1 MADTS
6 SAPSRQP
13 SALKILTY
21 PDPVLRG
28 EAKEVTSFDE
38 SVAFLAHDM
47 LHTLSLERGIGLAG
61 PQVGE
66 TKRIIV
72 LRVPD
77 GEKMSVFAMVNPVV
91 VESSGEQS
99 MQEACLSLPLQKVTG
114 HVRRASKVSV
124 EYQDVTGVKQGMN
137 ATGLLSQAI
146 QHEIDH
152 LDGVLFV
159 DKIGP
164 VKKGMIEKHLKLLR
178 GEDLRP
184 ARRMPR
190 PRPKKKRRK
199 S

>member
-1 MADTS
+1 MTAL
-6 SAPSRQP
+6 PSRSP
-13 SALKILTY
+13 SLLNIRTY

-28 EAKEVTSFDE
+28 KANEITSFDN
-38 SVAFLAHDM
+38 SVVFLAHDM
-47 LHTLSLERGIGLAG
+47 LHTLSLEKGIGLAG

-66 TKRIIV
+66 AKRIIV

-77 GEKMSVFAMVNPVV
+77 DKKTNVIVMVNPVV
-91 VESSGEQS
+91 VESSGEQR

-124 EYQDVTGVKQGMN
+124 EYQDVSGVKQGMN
-137 ATGLLSQAI
+137 ATGLLSQVI

-152 LDGVLFV
+152 LDGVLFI

-178 GEDLRP
+178 GENMRR
-184 ARRMPR
+184 ARRR
-190 PRPKKKRRK
+190 PRPKKRRK
-199 S
+199 R